1 MGLSFAANQTAD
13 TDLRTAVNTLF
24 YHANTAPFISQQ
36 LIQHLVT
43 SNPSPGYVQR
53 VANVFVNNGSGVRG
67 DMKAVVKAML
77 LDPEALTPRN
87 PITSTVGKLKEPAIL
102 VTNLLRA
109 MNSTSDGVYPLL
121 QTPNMDEP
129 VYTSPTVFNYYPADY
144 VIPGTSLLGPQ
155 FGIFNATTYFPRAN
169 FMYNLSMGASCPAA
183 TPNVCGPN
191 ADGTVLGSTG
201 TKIDYGQ
208 LTPFAGN
215 TTNLIQQVNNMLL
228 FGTMPPGM
236 KLAIKNAIDIPALG
250 GPAGPYT
257 NQQLL
262 DRSRTAVYLVTVS
275 PKYQLEF

>member
-1 MGLSFAANQTAD
+1 MACTRSCRR
-13 TDLRTAVNTLF
+13 RTW
-24 YHANTAPFISQQ
+24 
-36 LIQHLVT
+36 
-43 SNPSPGYVQR
+43 
-53 VANVFVNNGSGVRG
+53 
-67 DMKAVVKAML
+67 
-77 LDPEALTPRN
+77 
-87 PITSTVGKLKEPAIL
+87 
-102 VTNLLRA
+102 TN
-109 MNSTSDGVYPLL
+109 
-121 QTPNMDEP
+121 

-144 VIPGTSLLGPQ
+144 VIPGTPLLGPQ

-169 FMYNLSMGASCPAA
+169 FMYNLSMGARCPAA

-191 ADGTVLGSTG
+191 ADGTVLSSTG